1 MSDKANTDLVA
12 EIVAREIGTPPA
24 ADRSIGTRVIEYA
37 CAGLMLLM
45 VILLFTQVMGRY
57 LLSDPPD
64 WTEELAR
71 LVFVYATYVAASIAV
86 VRKAH
91 LKIDS
96 ITDSLPRRTQA
107 VIKVI
112 GIALALVFLGF
123 VIYHGTRM
131 LGKVAYQEFSTVPM
145 SKAVQFAA
153 VPVGC
158 VLIVIYE
165 LGRFWKELKYVIYGD
180 RANAIEKRIR

>member
-1 MSDKANTDLVA
+1 MTDKAAPHLED
-12 EIVAREIGTPPA
+12 IVAREIGTPPA
-24 ADRSIGTRVIEYA
+24 PDRGIGTRAIEYA
-37 CAGLMLLM
+37 CAALMLLM
-45 VILLFTQVMGRY
+45 VILLFTQVVGRY
-57 LLSDPPD
+57 LLSDPPE

-71 LVFVYATYVAASIAV
+71 LVFIYATFIAAAIAV

-96 ITDSLPRRTQA
+96 ITDSLPRRAQA
-107 VIKVI
+107 AVNVI
-112 GIALALVFLGF
+112 GIVLSVVFLAF

-153 VPVGC
+153 VPIGC
-158 VLIVIYE
+158 VLVAIYE
-165 LGRFWKELKYVIYGD
+165 FGRLWKELKVLIHGE
-180 RANAIEKRIR
+180 RSGATGMRRH